1 MKDLTI
7 GLPAGF
13 RDVLFDGARKR
24 RHLDDRLAT
33 FFVERGFQEVRPST
47 VEFFELYQRGNQSIA
62 DRALRFLD
70 RDDNLVALRGDFT
83 PAVARIAASK
93 LLQHP
98 LPLKVWYS
106 GSVFRKVTPHQG
118 LLCEMDQIGTEII
131 GINSLEQDCEV
142 IDVAM
147 AALAML
153 GVEDVQVHLNHAG
166 IFRGLLSDLRLGR
179 KELKSVK
186 SAIDRK
192 DTRALAERLKTL
204 GIRKEAQE
212 QINAIS
218 TLIGGEEVLA
228 RARSILTNDEELAA
242 LDHLDAL
249 RRILQRWS
257 GRLAFDFTEIDE
269 MEYYTG
275 IMCTFF
281 SPQLRGELGRG
292 GRYDNLL
299 KDFGKDMPAIGFSF
313 SVESLLE
320 LL

>member
-13 RDVLFDGARKR
+13 RDILFDDARR
-24 RHLDDRLAT
+24 RRQLENQLAT
-33 FFVERGFQEVRPST
+33 FFTERGFQEVRPST
-47 VEFFELYQRGNQSIA
+47 VEFFEIYQRGNQSVA
-62 DRALRFLD
+62 ERALRFLD
-70 RDDNLVALRGDFT
+70 RDDNLIALRGDFT

-98 LPLKVWYS
+98 FPLKVWYS
-106 GSVFRKVTPHQG
+106 GSVFRKVNPHQG
-118 LLCEMDQIGTEII
+118 LLCEMDQIGIEFLGHT
-131 GINSLEQDCEV
+131 SLEQDCEI
-142 IDVAM
+142 IDVALS
-147 AALAML
+147 ALALL
-153 GVEDVQVHLNHAG
+153 GVNDVQVHLNHAG

-179 KELKSVK
+179 KELRSVK

-192 DTRALAERLKTL
+192 DTRALADRLKAL
-204 GIRKEAQE
+204 GIRKEIQE

-218 TLIGGEEVLA
+218 TLIGGEEVLT
-228 RARSILTNDEELAA
+228 RARGILTNDEELGA
-242 LDHLDAL
+242 LDHLDAVC
-249 RRILQRWS
+249 RILSRWS

-275 IMCTFF
+275 VMCTFF
-281 SPQLRGELGRG
+281 SPKLRGELGRG

-299 KDFGKDMPAIGFSF
+299 KDFGKEMPAIGFSF
-313 SVESLLE
+313 SVENLLE